1 MYPVSY
7 THLNYINASFI
18 FINANCIYKNEACV
32 YSLQQ
37 TERKFAVRPEKICKG
52 GKEDVYKRQILSE
65 DRHYTNKRVTLS

>member
-1 MYPVSY
+1 M
-7 THLNYINASFI
+7 NASFI

-52 GKEDVYKRQILSE
+52 GKEIYL
-65 DRHYTNKRVTLS
+65 